1 MEKADTQR
9 KNGRT
14 HFLWMFAFTK
24 KEEQFFLCVF
34 SQIFAFFSLC
44 ALKILSVFFFVCSPL
59 FAFSFC
65 VPHFLRFGFVF
76 QNSLRFF
83 FYFETQKLSFRF
95 WEPPLRSAPHGFAGS
110 APLRSGSQKRK
121 IIFVFSKKSQK
132 VKNSEKSC
140 SASFCER
147 KKGRN
152 LCIHRRIL
160 LREEFFLEKTL
171 LREEFFLEKN
181 FA

>member
-1 MEKADTQR
+1 MLIANTQR
-9 KNGRT
+9 KNSRALGNLENDNVKPWKRQT
-14 HFLWMFAFTK
+14 HNAKMEEHTFFECLHCKK

-44 ALKILSVFFFVCSPL
+44 ALKILLVFFFVCSPL

-95 WEPPLRSAPHGFAGS
+95 WEPPLRSAP
-110 APLRSGSQKRK
+110 LR
-121 IIFVFSKKSQK
+121 FSKTK
-132 VKNSEKSC
+132 
-140 SASFCER
+140 R
-147 KKGRN
+147 
-152 LCIHRRIL
+152 
-160 LREEFFLEKTL
+160 
-171 LREEFFLEKN
+171 
-181 FA
+181 